1 VDLYQRFLSFPKI
14 HAPLASTIRN
24 SQGIMV
30 SSKKQRYVQRGFWYE
45 INCLYEQLQR
55 VQKVGQFPPFC
66 HSSTSVFFFHHF
78 LRQSHKPV
86 YSLLLVSLIA
96 VIMVPLI
103 DTSLTN
109 ETEAHAQRLVD
120 GLRSYAN
127 DAQIPPA
134 VANASQMCV
143 AGRDA
148 ATSVVNCDLPATTA
162 AIRTGMAEGQA
173 TLKSA
178 ADGTTTAANRIA
190 NATMLASVGSLLFGL
205 VNAVTLYRQSSAMM
219 TRAQVGVADHN
230 LAYQAG
236 LQGSTGQDRAFWI
249 VKDAI
254 STVEAVLGQM
264 DNPGHLKPIIL
275 LIGDYHDTH
284 ASTWETINDL
294 MPVNDKHRAL
304 FPEKQ
309 LDCLVTTLPA
319 AIKVAVKHL
328 ASHARMSEK
337 PNDTKSPH
345 FFFLLRGHGD
355 IQFAQVKQRHKAI
368 TIPFELSKCVSII
381 GRGGCGDTNAH
392 ALHMDSKIEEEP
404 REFVSILE
412 AEHMLWHLDAWRSGV
427 SLYKRGRETIGFGT
441 EVVGGAGGMASV
453 AGAWGAHALHAGVV
467 LTGTA
472 LLAPGAVVYGAGE
485 IASRLRSED
494 YTITEA
500 RRLLDVRP
508 A

>member
-1 VDLYQRFLSFPKI
+1 
-14 HAPLASTIRN
+14 
-24 SQGIMV
+24 
-30 SSKKQRYVQRGFWYE
+30 
-45 INCLYEQLQR
+45 
-55 VQKVGQFPPFC
+55 
-66 HSSTSVFFFHHF
+66 
-78 LRQSHKPV
+78 
-86 YSLLLVSLIA
+86 
-96 VIMVPLI
+96 MVPLI

-109 ETEAHAQRLVD
+109 EAQVLGQSLGQTVND
-120 GLRSYAN
+120 GIRSYAN

-148 ATSVVNCDLPATTA
+148 AISVVKCDLPATAA

-178 ADGTTTAANRIA
+178 ADGATTAANRFA
-190 NATMLASVGSLLFGL
+190 NATVVATAGGLLFG
-205 VNAVTLYRQSSAMM
+205 VFNAITLYRQSSAMV

-236 LQGSTGQDRAFWI
+236 VQGNTGQDRASWI

-294 MPVNDKHRAL
+294 TPVNYQHRAL

-319 AIKVAVKHL
+319 AIKAAVKQL

-337 PNDTKSPH
+337 PKDTKSPY

-368 TIPFELSKCVSII
+368 TIPFALSKCVSII

-392 ALHMDSKIEEEP
+392 ALHMDSRIEKEP

-412 AEHMLWHLDAWRSGV
+412 AEHMLWYLDAWRSGV
-427 SLYKRGRETIGFGT
+427 SLYRRGKETIGFGT
-441 EVVGGAGGMASV
+441 EVVGGAGGAASV
-453 AGAWGAHALHAGVV
+453 AGAWVVHHAGAL

-500 RRLLDVRP
+500 RRLLGV
-508 A
+508 